1 MKLGEVLK
9 KWRVM
14 RDQTLREVAAEI
26 GVSAPTLLRI
36 EAGRVPD
43 GHSLALILAFLLKE
57 TDNVA

>member
-14 RDQTLREVAAEI
+14 RDKTLREVAPELGISMA
-26 GVSAPTLLRI
+26 TLQRI
-36 EAGRVPD
+36 EAGKMPD